1 MKEPDWVEDE
11 QIGRYF
17 KHFRD
22 KDSVT
27 NINAWVSESDTL
39 SKEDQMKLIES
50 APLKPSMVI
59 ESNKSYHIYYFA
71 ID

>member
-27 NINAWVSESDTL
+27 NINARVSESDTL